1 MALLEVSDI
10 HAGYGRIRAL
20 RGVDVEVDEGEAVT
34 IIGANGAG
42 KSTLMRA
49 LAGLLPPAAGSVAL
63 DGRAVTG
70 RPAVAMVRAGLSL
83 VPEGRQVFAALSVRD
98 NLLLGGYR
106 RRRDKAIPH
115 DLDEIFA
122 LFPVLADRQG
132 QLAGTLSGG
141 EQQMLAI
148 GRGLMS
154 RPRVLLLD
162 EPSLGLAPLAV
173 GEVVTQLIGLRD
185 RGTTIL
191 LVEQNARAAMRVA
204 TRGYVLAHG
213 RVLLAG
219 TTDELLADPAVKA
232 AYLGGGLEPG
242 APQPSAPP
250 PNPSPRP
257 PTLEG

>member
-106 RRRDKAIPH
+106 RRRDKAIPG
-115 DLDEIFA
+115 DLDEVLA
-122 LFPVLADRQG
+122 LFPALADRQG

-173 GEVVTQLIGLRD
+173 AEVVTQLIGLRD

-242 APQPSAPP
+242 APQPFAPP
-250 PNPSPRP
+250 PNP
-257 PTLEG
+257 

>member
-1 MALLEVSDI
+1 MALLEVSGI

-106 RRRDKAIPH
+106 RRRDKAIPG
-115 DLDEIFA
+115 DLDEVLA
-122 LFPVLADRQG
+122 LFPALADRQG

-173 GEVVTQLIGLRD
+173 AEVVTQLIGLRD

-250 PNPSPRP
+250 PNP
-257 PTLEG
+257 